1 MREKGID
8 VEFKLQQMLNKIRVH
23 SGKVEQDIS
32 GMIDTAEDSFKG
44 DLKKTVEAVKDEN
57 KKVLALLE
65 QLRAKIPLQ

>member
-23 SGKVEQDIS
+23 SGKVENDIS

>member
-23 SGKVEQDIS
+23 SGKVEHDIS

>member
-1 MREKGID
+1 
-8 VEFKLQQMLNKIRVH
+8 MLNKIRVH